1 MFSVLMSLL
10 MSFGA
15 LRFAGMSLGGD
26 AQRWLLGDA
35 EVALSGSLRVVR
47 ADREHSGVGMC
58 ADDGDKNVE
67 LAWGDDEGW
76 MKSGV
81 ASESGWT
88 CASFSPSNRE
98 GSGAGTRYSLSR
110 DSGSWKITFLDT
122 WTCLLPGL

>member
-1 MFSVLMSLL
+1 MFSVLVLLL
-10 MSFGA
+10 MSFEA

-35 EVALSGSLRVVR
+35 EVALSGSLRFLNV
-47 ADREHSGVGMC
+47 DREHSGVGMC
-58 ADDGDKNVE
+58 ADDSGKNVK
-67 LAWGDDEGW
+67 LAWGDDKGW
-76 MKSGV
+76 MESGI

-98 GSGAGTRYSLSR
+98 GSGAGTQYLLSR

-122 WTCLLPGL
+122 WTGLLPGL